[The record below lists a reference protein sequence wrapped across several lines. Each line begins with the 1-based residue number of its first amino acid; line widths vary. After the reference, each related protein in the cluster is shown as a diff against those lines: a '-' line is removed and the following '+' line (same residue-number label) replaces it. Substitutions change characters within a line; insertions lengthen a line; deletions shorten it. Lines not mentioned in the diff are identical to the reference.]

1 MALGHV
7 SIDAAIPAVGSF
19 RPRGIKEN
27 LNRSGIKAP
36 KSDV

>member
-1 MALGHV
+1 MALGHA
-7 SIDAAIPAVGSF
+7 SIDAATPAVGSF

-27 LNRSGIKAP
+27 LNRRGIRAP